1 MSLLVSIDNGGTL
14 TDVCAS
20 GPHGITHVKTLT
32 TPQDLTEC
40 FVRGL
45 GALSDKLYGET
56 DLERLISEI
65 SFIRYST
72 TQGTNAIVQRKGPR
86 IGVITDAP
94 AIITKAGESAG
105 DIFSSFVGDRVAEI
119 GETGSEAGLRCVVS
133 AVAELV
139 SRGANRIVVAVT
151 AEDALVVEQTV
162 KRILYDA
169 FPRHLLGAVPLLF
182 STELTRTGTQ
192 QERIWGSILN
202 AFLHPA
208 MEQFLYNAENKLR
221 EFRAAHPLLIFSN
234 DGNATR
240 VAKTVALKTYSSG
253 PKGGVVGA
261 EALLAHYGIK
271 NAVSI
276 DIGGTTTDIAT
287 FRNGT
292 ALDSPQGHI
301 EGAPVPISLT
311 DVESV
316 GVGGGSIIRAVDGQI
331 EVGPDSVGAAPGPAC
346 FGRGGDKATITD
358 ALLVEH
364 LLDPDSYFGGQLKLD
379 RARAESAIMEYV
391 GKPLGLSLCDAVTAM
406 IDAYEEKIA
415 NSIRGR
421 INSTDDIL
429 IAFGGAGPMS
439 VCGVAEK
446 AGLSKV
452 LIPRYAAVFS
462 AYGILFSDLRH
473 IYSAQANGDLDAV
486 RRDLTE
492 QARRGMLA
500 EGFYLAECELVFSR
514 LSRTEAGLVRS
525 DDLAAARDGDT
536 IELSVKRSMDKAAL
550 AAPEIPKG
558 PSATPVEVREGFERL
573 PVCRLEDMAPG
584 TRGAGPAIIEEAFFT
599 ARIPAGWRFATS
611 AGGDIFLERK

>member
-14 TDVCAS
+14 TDVCAA

-45 GALSDKLYGET
+45 GALSVKLYGET
-56 DLERLISEI
+56 DLERLISDI

-86 IGVITDAP
+86 IGIITDAP
-94 AIITKAGESAG
+94 DDIAAAGEKAPE
-105 DIFSSFVGDRVAEI
+105 IFSIVVGSRI
-119 GETGSEAGLRCVVS
+119 SQISETDIEDGRRKIVS

-139 SRGANRIVVAVT
+139 SRGANRIVVAV
-151 AEDALVVEQTV
+151 AGEDATRSEQAI

-182 STELTRTGTQ
+182 STELTRTGTVP
-192 QERIWGSILN
+192 ERIWGAILN

-221 EFRAAHPLLIFSN
+221 DFRAAHPLLIFSN

-240 VAKTVALKTYSSG
+240 VTKTVALKTYSSG

-271 NAVSI
+271 SAVSM

-287 FRNGT
+287 FRDGA
-292 ALDSPQGHI
+292 ALDCPQGEI

-316 GVGGGSIIRAVDGQI
+316 GVGGGSIIRVVDGQI
-331 EVGPDSVGAAPGPAC
+331 QVGPESVGAAPGPAC

-358 ALLVEH
+358 ALLAEQ

-379 RARAESAIMEYV
+379 RKRAEAAIMAHIGE
-391 GKPLGLSLCDAVTAM
+391 PLGLSLREAVKAM
-406 IDAYEEKIA
+406 IDAY
-415 NSIRGR
+415 
-421 INSTDDIL
+421 
-429 IAFGGAGPMS
+429 
-439 VCGVAEK
+439 
-446 AGLSKV
+446 
-452 LIPRYAAVFS
+452 
-462 AYGILFSDLRH
+462 
-473 IYSAQANGDLDAV
+473 
-486 RRDLTE
+486 
-492 QARRGMLA
+492 
-500 EGFYLAECELVFSR
+500 
-514 LSRTEAGLVRS
+514 
-525 DDLAAARDGDT
+525 
-536 IELSVKRSMDKAAL
+536 
-550 AAPEIPKG
+550 
-558 PSATPVEVREGFERL
+558 
-573 PVCRLEDMAPG
+573 
-584 TRGAGPAIIEEAFFT
+584 
-599 ARIPAGWRFATS
+599 
-611 AGGDIFLERK
+611 